1 MNSHK
6 YELVIWWSDDD
17 AAFIVDVPEL
27 PGCLAHGASLD
38 EAVTNSQSAI
48 DFWLEGALETGRV
61 IPRPRG
67 RRAMPA

>member
-1 MNSHK
+1 MSSHT

-27 PGCLAHGASLD
+27 PGCMAHGASLD
-38 EAVTNSQSAI
+38 EAVMNSQSAI
-48 DFWLEGALETGRV
+48 DFWLEGARETGRV